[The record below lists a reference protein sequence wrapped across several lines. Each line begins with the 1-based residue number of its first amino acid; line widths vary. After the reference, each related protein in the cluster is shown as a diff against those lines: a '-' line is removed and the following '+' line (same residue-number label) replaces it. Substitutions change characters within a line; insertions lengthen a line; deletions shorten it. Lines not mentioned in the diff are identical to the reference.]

1 MVPGA
6 VASVP
11 CGGSAVVTRSA
22 DTGSIPCPTRTQDT
36 PVAHALAS
44 TVIFASTI
52 GQVFAPVFKALGF
65 LLSFF
70 YSLIPNYIVA
80 ISLLT
85 LTIMIISFPL
95 NRASTRSMMKMQLIQ
110 PEAQAIRKKYKVDP
124 QMSATERQAARGA
137 MNEETMALYRE
148 NNVSMTGGCLPNL
161 VILPVFIV
169 LYDTIR
175 GLTNTC
181 YAAAVKAGQTA
192 VCLANQKTLPKG
204 AQKIW
209 SPRYI
214 LTSTHL
220 YDNLKSAGGKMLSLG
235 LNLADS
241 VRSPQHSWVD
251 VLPFAFI
258 VALAVL
264 LQYIQLRQMTG
275 RTSQMRSGP
284 NQMQQMQKIMPL
296 MMAVIYIS
304 IPAAVVVYFIV
315 SSLFRIGQQEWMYRR
330 DPHIVGSMKE
340 LSQRK
345 VVTEGKPKSLAGPRS
360 GSAKGTTKPGTTKPG
375 STARPG
381 TSKTPPARRPLSTQ
395 KGGSGTANGAARRPS
410 RNGDSTS
417 SDTSENGSTD
427 KPSEAPKPTPRAQG
441 KRERKPR

>member
-1 MVPGA
+1 MPH
-6 VASVP
+6 
-11 CGGSAVVTRSA
+11 
-22 DTGSIPCPTRTQDT
+22 D
-36 PVAHALAS
+36 LAT
-44 TVIFASTI
+44 TVIFASTV
-52 GQVFAPVFKALGF
+52 GQIFAPVFKALGF

-110 PEAQAIRKKYKVDP
+110 PQAMAIRKKYKVDP
-124 QMSATERQAARGA
+124 SMPAAERQASRQAL
-137 MNEETMALYRE
+137 NEETMALYRE

-181 YAAAVKAGQTA
+181 YAAAGNA
-192 VCLANQKTLPKG
+192 VCLANQKTLPKT
-204 AQKIW
+204 AHRIW
-209 SPRYI
+209 APRYI
-214 LTSTHL
+214 ITSTHL
-220 YDNLKSAGGKMLSLG
+220 YNNLKSAGGKMLSLG

-258 VALAVL
+258 VALAVA

-330 DPHIVGSMKE
+330 DPHIVGSMQE

-345 VVTEGKPKSLAGPRS
+345 VTTEGKPKPAIGQRS
-360 GSAKGTTKPGTTKPG
+360 GTTKSTKSGAGPAATSKSAGTAKPG
-375 STARPG
+375 STAKPAGTAKPG
-381 TSKTPPARRPLSTQ
+381 TPKTSSGKPPTGTPRAGTGRSNGAPARQ
-395 KGGSGTANGAARRPS
+395 S

-417 SDTSENGSTD
+417 SDASENGSTD
-427 KPSEAPKPTPRAQG
+427 NGSATPKPTPRAQG

>member
-1 MVPGA
+1 VPH
-6 VASVP
+6 
-11 CGGSAVVTRSA
+11 
-22 DTGSIPCPTRTQDT
+22 D
-36 PVAHALAS
+36 LA
-44 TVIFASTI
+44 TAVIFASTI
-52 GQVFAPVFKALGF
+52 GQIFAPVFKALGW

-124 QMSATERQAARGA
+124 KMSAAERQAARGA

-181 YAAAVKAGQTA
+181 YATAVKAGQTA
-192 VCLANQKTLPKG
+192 VCLANQKTAPKG
-204 AQKIW
+204 AVRIW
-209 SPRYI
+209 APRYI

-275 RTSQMRSGP
+275 RTSQMRAGP

-345 VVTEGKPKSLAGPRS
+345 VVTEAKPKPLAGQRS
-360 GSAKGTTKPGTTKPG
+360 TGTKGAKPGTAVPG
-375 STARPG
+375 ST
-381 TSKTPPARRPLSTQ
+381 K
-395 KGGSGTANGAARRPS
+395 SGTAKSGTAKPGASKATSPRPSGTTPKSASGRPNGTGTRPS
-410 RNGDSTS
+410 RNGAAA
-417 SDTSENGSTD
+417 SENGSTD
-427 KPSEAPKPTPRAQG
+427 ATDEPPKRTPRAQG

>member
-1 MVPGA
+1 VPHDLTTA
-6 VASVP
+6 
-11 CGGSAVVTRSA
+11 
-22 DTGSIPCPTRTQDT
+22 
-36 PVAHALAS
+36 
-44 TVIFASTI
+44 VIFASTV
-52 GQVFAPVFKALGF
+52 GQIFAPVFKALGF

-110 PEAQAIRKKYKVDP
+110 PEAQLIRKKYKVDP
-124 QMSATERQAARGA
+124 NMTATERQAARAA

-181 YAAAVKAGQTA
+181 YAAATKAGKTA
-192 VCLANQKTLPKG
+192 VCLANQKSLPKG
-204 AQKIW
+204 AVRIW
-209 SPRYI
+209 APRYI

-340 LSQRK
+340 LSSRK
-345 VVTEGKPKSLAGPRS
+345 VVTEAKPKPISSQRGT
-360 GSAKGTTKPGTTKPG
+360 GTKGAKPGTAKPGTKPGTAKPG
-375 STARPG
+375 TAKPG
-381 TSKTPPARRPLSTQ
+381 TAKTPTRSPSTTPKTGAGRPN
-395 KGGSGTANGAARRPS
+395 GTGARPS
-410 RNGDSTS
+410 RNGDSTN
-417 SDTSENGSTD
+417 SDANENGATD
-427 KPSEAPKPTPRAQG
+427 KSDPAPKPTPRAQG

>member
-1 MVPGA
+1 
-6 VASVP
+6 
-11 CGGSAVVTRSA
+11 
-22 DTGSIPCPTRTQDT
+22 
-36 PVAHALAS
+36 
-44 TVIFASTI
+44 
-52 GQVFAPVFKALGF
+52 
-65 LLSFF
+65 
-70 YSLIPNYIVA
+70 
-80 ISLLT
+80 
-85 LTIMIISFPL
+85 
-95 NRASTRSMMKMQLIQ
+95 MMKMQLIQ
-110 PEAQAIRKKYKVDP
+110 PQAMAIRKKYKVDP
-124 QMSATERQAARGA
+124 KMTAAERQASSQAL
-137 MNEETMALYRE
+137 NEETMALYRE

-181 YAAAVKAGQTA
+181 YSAVGKA
-192 VCLANQKTLPKG
+192 VCLANQKSLPKG
-204 AQKIW
+204 AYKIW
-209 SPRYI
+209 APRYI
-214 LTSTHL
+214 ITSTHL
-220 YDNLKSAGGKMLSLG
+220 YNNLKSAGGKMLSLG

-258 VALAVL
+258 VALAVA

-296 MMAVIYIS
+296 MMAVIYVS

-330 DPHIVGSMKE
+330 DPHIVGSMQQLTE
-340 LSQRK
+340 RK
-345 VVTEGKPKSLAGPRS
+345 VVTEGKPRPATGQR
-360 GSAKGTTKPGTTKPG
+360 GGAAKAAKPGTTKPGTTKPG
-375 STARPG
+375 ATKPGAQPKPGGAAKPSGSARPGSAAKPGATARPNSAARTG
-381 TSKTPPARRPLSTQ
+381 PTRTSSGKPPPATD
-395 KGGSGTANGAARRPS
+395 KGETGGTGGTAGSNGAAGRSS

-417 SDTSENGSTD
+417 SEESGNGLTGNGL
-427 KPSEAPKPTPRAQG
+427 PSPKPTPRAQG